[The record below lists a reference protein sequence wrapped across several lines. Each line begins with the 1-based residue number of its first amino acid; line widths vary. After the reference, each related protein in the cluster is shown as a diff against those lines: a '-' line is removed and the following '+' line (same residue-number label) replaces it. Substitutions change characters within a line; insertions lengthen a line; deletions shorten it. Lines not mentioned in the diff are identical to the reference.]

1 MQKIRRKGVT
11 EVLRQHVDGELEYL
25 TFPKLD
31 DTGLVEHIVATRY
44 GGVSEGIYG
53 TMNLSFGRGD
63 AKENVEKNYQIVA
76 RVIHS
81 DTKDIVCTHQTH
93 TTNVRRVSM
102 EDKGKGIVIPR
113 DYSDVDA
120 LITNAK
126 NVVLSAF
133 FADCV
138 PILFLDPVKKA
149 IGSAHS
155 GWRGTVGRIGR
166 EVVKSMQE
174 AFDSEAK
181 DIIACIGPSI
191 CQSCYEVSE
200 DVAAQFAQEFGKD
213 RASLILYRKDNGKYQ
228 LDLWMANYLVL
239 TDAGVLPEN
248 ISVTDICTCCN
259 PQYLFSHRAS
269 HGERGG
275 LGAFIKL
282 IG

>member
-1 MQKIRRKGVT
+1 MQKIKRKGVA
-11 EVLRQHVDGELEYL
+11 EVLKQHCEGKLEYL
-25 TFPKLD
+25 TFPMLD
-31 DTGLVEHIVATRY
+31 ATGLVEHIVTTRH
-44 GGVSEGIYG
+44 GGVSEGIFG
-53 TMNLSFGRGD
+53 AMNLSFGRGD

-76 RVIHS
+76 NAMHS
-81 DTKDIVCTHQTH
+81 DSQDIVCTHQTH
-93 TTNVRRVSM
+93 TTNVRKVDAS
-102 EDKGKGIVIPR
+102 DKGKGVVLPR
-113 DYSDVDA
+113 DYTDVDA
-120 LITNAK
+120 LITNEK
-126 NVVLSAF
+126 GVVISAF
-133 FADCV
+133 YADCV

-166 EVVKSMQE
+166 EVVKHMME
-174 AFDSEAK
+174 AYDSKPE
-181 DIIACIGPSI
+181 DVIACIGPSI

-200 DVAAQFAQEFGKD
+200 DVALCFENEFGKD

-239 TDAGVLPEN
+239 TDAGIRPEH

-259 PQYLFSHRAS
+259 PEYLFSHRAS

-282 IG
+282 L